1 MWKAFY
7 NTICAAAVSLSALV
21 SSAAYGADYPSLPA
35 AGSISRGVLDNGIT
49 YYIVPNK
56 SEKGL
61 ADICLVRRGG
71 YGMEDAASAGSSAVR
86 VMGAL
91 SELPR
96 FRHDS
101 PYRFLSRNHIWPGP
115 EGYAEIG
122 EDAVTYRFRDLNLS
136 RSGEMVDSVLLLV
149 FDIIS
154 REAES
159 SPESYS
165 AADQAIVVSGDID
178 AGSVLGKM
186 NMLSLLVPKSRL
198 SASPAEYSWKEESEA
213 AYRHIPAAR
222 SGGARLT
229 VEYASPRTSADKM
242 STILPL
248 FSLRYSYE
256 LEIILRRRLSSAF
269 REAGIPV
276 AGLSFDYFGSSAVAG
291 DEKTRISVSVPVE
304 DIYRA
309 AEVTA
314 SVLAGLDAD
323 GASVDEYRDAH
334 SELLMNLRRK
344 YPGTERTN
352 SSYVEQCRAA
362 YLYGASL
369 ATPQS
374 VQDFFLSKNVD
385 DSQGV
390 RFFNGYVSALLDRS
404 RNLTLEC
411 VADSSAVDGRTLLRT
426 FDLAWKPMKAKAYSV
441 SYRDTLQLK
450 KAGSKRRTKLRAESA
465 EPMFGGQTWVFDNG
479 IRVIFKKVSGNGS
492 FRFMWVLKGGYS
504 LMPDLKPGEGAYV
517 ADMLGLYDVSG
528 LPCRAFSE
536 MLSANGILLG
546 AEVTMS
552 DFRVSGAAPVSR
564 LGVLLRSLCAF
575 TSDRSANKAAYDYY
589 RKCQSVRCVQDR
601 SDAAVIDSLLFPNN
615 IYSAYRRPQTLAADF
630 QARAERF
637 FDKEF
642 SKMNDGVL
650 ILVGDFDE
658 YELKKN
664 LGSLLGGFKT
674 DKVSSYRSK
683 ARYQT
688 SAGRVSDIS
697 EGDCQ
702 DIALGMS
709 APLTYSVENYMASGI
724 AALALEDKV
733 RGCLSSYGW
742 NASAQ
747 WDFAMFPEE
756 RFTFTSSASMSR
768 RTGLPASMLMNGSS
782 GDVLYN
788 LQNTLASFNMDNTE
802 LGIYKT
808 SLKNRI
814 ASSMSDP
821 ETIVELLALR
831 YSSLKDVVTKYE
843 DKIGAVTLQS
853 VNGIIGG
860 LTGGRVAGFAVECPP
875 DESAFAGE
883 ISLDAG
889 ISVPEAHWL
898 PADDSLGVAKE
909 AFRAIGLSGPDTV
922 RFWLMEENFR
932 AFAATLPE
940 AAVPDVKPAAA
951 APAEVS
957 AADSLTAGGAVADSL
972 VTASDSLSVA
982 SDSLTTASDSLSV
995 VSDSLSAAG
1004 GRVAVSDSLAVPRDS
1019 VGAVS
1024 DTAAAVSALN
1034 PQKAE
1039 PADSLADSLTM
1050 ASDSLAAIRT
1060 EEATDAAGNQKED
1073 NEGEK

>member
-7 NTICAAAVSLSALV
+7 ITICAAAVSLAAPVS

-35 AGSISRGVLDNGIT
+35 AGSISKGVLDNGIT

-61 ADICLVRRGG
+61 ADICLVQRGG

-96 FRHDS
+96 FRRDT

-154 REAES
+154 RDAES
-159 SPESYS
+159 FPERYS

-186 NMLSLLVPKSRL
+186 NMLSLLVPKSSL

-213 AYRHIPAAR
+213 AYRYIPAAH

-276 AGLSFDYFGSSAVAG
+276 SGLSFGYSGSSSGAG
-291 DEKTRISVSVPVE
+291 DEKTRISVSVPMK

-323 GASVDEYRDAH
+323 GASADEYRDAH
-334 SELLMNLRRK
+334 NELLMNLRRK
-344 YPGTERTN
+344 YPGAEISN
-352 SSYVEQCRAA
+352 SSYIEQCRAA

-369 ATPQS
+369 ASPQA
-374 VQDFFLSKNVD
+374 VQDFFLSKNID

-390 RFFNGYVSALLDRS
+390 RFFNGYVSALLDKS

-411 VADSSAVDGRTLLRT
+411 VADSAAVSGKTLLRT
-426 FDLAWKPMKAKAYSV
+426 FDMAWKPVKAKAYSV

-450 KAGSKRRTKLRAESA
+450 KAGSKRRTKLRAESS

-479 IRVIFKKVSGNGS
+479 IKVIFKKVSGNGS

-504 LMPDLKPGEGAYV
+504 LMPDLRQGEGAHV

-528 LPCRAFSE
+528 LPCRAFSD

-575 TSDRSANKAAYDYY
+575 TSDRSVNKAAYDYY
-589 RKCQSVRCVQDR
+589 RRCQGVRCLQDR
-601 SDAAVIDSLLFPNN
+601 SDAAVIDSLLFPSN
-615 IYSAYRRPQTLAADF
+615 IYSAYRRHQTLADDF
-630 QARAERF
+630 QMRAEKF

-697 EGDCQ
+697 EGECQ

-724 AALALEDKV
+724 AALALEDRV

-742 NASAQ
+742 NASAA

-756 RFTFTSSASMSR
+756 RFTFTSCASMSR
-768 RTGLPASMLMNGSS
+768 RTGLPASMLTNASS

-788 LQNTLASFNMDNTE
+788 LQNSLTSFNMDNAE
-802 LGIYKT
+802 LGIYKA

-831 YSSLKDVVTKYE
+831 YSCLKDVVTKYE
-843 DKIGAVTLQS
+843 DKIGSVTLQG

-875 DESAFAGE
+875 DESAFARE
-883 ISLDAG
+883 ISLDAEV
-889 ISVPEAHWL
+889 SVRESHWL
-898 PADDSLGVAKE
+898 PAYDSLGVTNE

-922 RFWLMEENFR
+922 RFWLVEDNFR
-932 AFAATLPE
+932 TFMATLPE
-940 AAVPDVKPAAA
+940 VAVPDVKPAAV
-951 APAEVS
+951 APAETS
-957 AADSLTAGGAVADSL
+957 AADSLTVEGAV
-972 VTASDSLSVA
+972 
-982 SDSLTTASDSLSV
+982 
-995 VSDSLSAAG
+995 
-1004 GRVAVSDSLAVPRDS
+1004 
-1019 VGAVS
+1019 
-1024 DTAAAVSALN
+1024 
-1034 PQKAE
+1034 
-1039 PADSLADSLTM
+1039 ADSLTM
-1050 ASDSLAAIRT
+1050 ASDSLAA
-1060 EEATDAAGNQKED
+1060 ASDSLAVASDSLAAAAGGLVTAADSLAVPGDSVKVVSDSAAVVSVTDPQKAVSADSLAAGKAVSDSLAAKEAKKPAEAVRNQRDD